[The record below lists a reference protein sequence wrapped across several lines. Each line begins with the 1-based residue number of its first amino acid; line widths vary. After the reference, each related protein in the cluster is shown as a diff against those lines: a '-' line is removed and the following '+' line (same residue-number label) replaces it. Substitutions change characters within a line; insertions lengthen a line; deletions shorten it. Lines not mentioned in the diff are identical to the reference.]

1 MKQRGKQERPMSR
14 FLSRIGK
21 KRCQEVCGTRVN
33 RWRYFF
39 CSTNDCNATL
49 TEWHDRISLPT
60 QYPPFSASR
69 FLKKSTESATCNIAT
84 WKYVHVPRSVTPEIR
99 FVVRPH
105 FRFRFTSLYR
115 DKRTLQLSK
124 LLLRNFVW
132 RLRLGTIVWIV
143 VKQQSCWRRI

>member
-1 MKQRGKQERPMSR
+1 MKQRGKQERRMSR
-14 FLSRIGK
+14 FLSRIAK
-21 KRCQEVCGTRVN
+21 RRCQEVCGIWVN

-49 TEWHDRISLPT
+49 TERHDRISLST

-69 FLKKSTESATCNIAT
+69 FLKKSTESAMCNIAT
-84 WKYVHVPRSVTPEIR
+84 SKFVHVPRSVTPEIQ
-99 FVVRPH
+99 FVVRPR

-124 LLLRNFVW
+124 LLLRNFVR

-143 VKQQSCWRRI
+143 VKQRSCWRRI